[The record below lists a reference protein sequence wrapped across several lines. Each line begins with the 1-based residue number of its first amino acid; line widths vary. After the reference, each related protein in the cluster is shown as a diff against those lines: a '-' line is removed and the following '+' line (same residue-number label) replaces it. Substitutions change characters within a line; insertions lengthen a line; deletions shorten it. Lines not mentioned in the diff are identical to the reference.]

1 MATNLFHLYS
11 ILCMLFSAYS
21 FSFARFCY
29 YQDGGRWFFYFWH
42 SVFLCCLMP
51 HFSMFSQI
59 FIRFFFGRLKWRKKI
74 IVFETSTAEKTEFN
88 HVYDNGYAATIAR
101 TAFLIEPILYQDNKR
116 MMLFAKSLVIITGC
130 SSQYQASRQPILSQ
144 WTWTKIETND
154 MLICL
159 MLLCWIFFLFHL
171 HVCVLFEY
179 IFFSKHRIGIES
191 SAQHS
196 TVHRGA
202 HKQVTYVIV
211 DTLYFF
217 VVVVSAKKTTFF
229 LCLKCTYYDGGFLPF
244 FFVAILVLSSFF
256 LFHSLIFVSRL
267 FCF

>member
-1 MATNLFHLYS
+1 
-11 ILCMLFSAYS
+11 
-21 FSFARFCY
+21 
-29 YQDGGRWFFYFWH
+29 
-42 SVFLCCLMP
+42 
-51 HFSMFSQI
+51 
-59 FIRFFFGRLKWRKKI
+59 
-74 IVFETSTAEKTEFN
+74 
-88 HVYDNGYAATIAR
+88 
-101 TAFLIEPILYQDNKR
+101 
-116 MMLFAKSLVIITGC
+116 
-130 SSQYQASRQPILSQ
+130 
-144 WTWTKIETND
+144 